1 MDRVHG
7 ALRQSSLTSH
17 KSHPAYNADTAA
29 KPSLSALPPFERGGI
44 RGGQAQAAAMMAAA
58 ALRPHKAPPAR
69 VPTRLVAALCAACF
83 LLGVC
88 VVNRYWPVPEH
99 PGCPDKASSDHA
111 RGALSQTREVIM
123 ALDKTISDIEMRLAA
138 ARAAQA
144 MSQGM
149 SPSDSE
155 DDQGSA
161 RHRMSFV
168 MGVFTTFSNRKR
180 RDSVRQTWMP
190 QGDQLQRLEEKG
202 VIIRFVI
209 GRSENPNPDNEV
221 DRAIAA
227 EDKEYNDILTLNHV
241 EGYGG
246 LPMKVQMFLS
256 TALTMWDADFY
267 VKTDDNVHTWFISI
281 PIEQTKS
288 HFHIY
293 SLYIRAFLLDA
304 LSDRLIL
311 PRFVLTNDITRC
323 LFNVNSDS
331 KYYEPDHWKFGTE
344 GNNYFR
350 HATRQL
356 YAVTRDLATYIS
368 ANRHILHKYSNED
381 VSFGSWLIGLEVEH
395 VDERSLCCG
404 TPPDC
409 EWKAQAGNPCA
420 ASFDWNCTGICNP
433 VERMTE
439 VHRRCWE
446 GRGAEGHAQF

>member
-1 MDRVHG
+1 
-7 ALRQSSLTSH
+7 
-17 KSHPAYNADTAA
+17 
-29 KPSLSALPPFERGGI
+29 
-44 RGGQAQAAAMMAAA
+44 MMAAA
-58 ALRPHKAPPAR
+58 ALRPHKSSPAR
-69 VPTRLVAALCAACF
+69 VPTRCVAALCAACF
-83 LLGVC
+83 LVGVG
-88 VVNRYWPVPEH
+88 VVNRYWPVPEPH
-99 PGCPDKASSDHA
+99 PGCPDKAGPDHSRA
-111 RGALSQTREVIM
+111 VLNQASQTREVVM

-149 SPSDSE
+149 SPGDSE
-155 DDQGSA
+155 GDQGTA
-161 RHRMSFV
+161 RRRMSFV
-168 MGVFTTFSNRKR
+168 MGVFTTLANRKR
-180 RDSVRQTWMP
+180 RDSIRQTWMP
-190 QGDQLQRLEEKG
+190 QGDQLRRLEDKG
-202 VIIRFVI
+202 VVIRFVV
-209 GRSENPNPDNEV
+209 GRSANPNLENEV
-221 DRAIAA
+221 DHAIDM
-227 EDKEYNDILTLNHV
+227 EDEEYGDILRINHV

-267 VKTDDNVHTWFISI
+267 VKADDNVHVNIG
-281 PIEQTKS
+281 
-288 HFHIY
+288 
-293 SLYIRAFLLDA
+293 
-304 LSDRLIL
+304 
-311 PRFVLTNDITRC
+311 ITRSILARHRMKPRVYIGC
-323 LFNVNSDS
+323 MKSGPVVAKNDS

-409 EWKAQAGNPCA
+409 EWKGQAGNPCA

-446 GRGAEGHAQF
+446 GLGAEGHAQSLTFDSQ

>member
-1 MDRVHG
+1 
-7 ALRQSSLTSH
+7 
-17 KSHPAYNADTAA
+17 
-29 KPSLSALPPFERGGI
+29 
-44 RGGQAQAAAMMAAA
+44 
-58 ALRPHKAPPAR
+58 
-69 VPTRLVAALCAACF
+69 
-83 LLGVC
+83 
-88 VVNRYWPVPEH
+88 
-99 PGCPDKASSDHA
+99 
-111 RGALSQTREVIM
+111 M

-155 DDQGSA
+155 GDQGIM

-168 MGVFTTFSNRKR
+168 MGVFTTFANRKR
-180 RDSVRQTWMP
+180 RDSIRQTWMP
-190 QGDQLQRLEEKG
+190 QGDQLRRLEEKG
-202 VIIRFVI
+202 AVIRFVI
-209 GRSENPNPDNEV
+209 GRSENPNPNNEV
-221 DRAIAA
+221 DRAIDA
-227 EDKEYNDILTLNHV
+227 EDKEYHDILRLNHV

-246 LPMKVQMFLS
+246 LPMKIQMFLS
-256 TALTMWDADFY
+256 TALTTWDADFY
-267 VKTDDNVHTWFISI
+267 VKVDDNVHVNIG
-281 PIEQTKS
+281 
-288 HFHIY
+288 
-293 SLYIRAFLLDA
+293 
-304 LSDRLIL
+304 
-311 PRFVLTNDITRC
+311 ITRSILARHRMKPRVYIGC
-323 LFNVNSDS
+323 MKSGPVVAKNDS
-331 KYYEPDHWKFGTE
+331 KYYEPDHWKFGTD

-409 EWKAQAGNPCA
+409 EWKAQAGNPCG

>member
-7 ALRQSSLTSH
+7 ALRRPALAALQQQAGRARALSLSQRGH
-17 KSHPAYNADTAA
+17 G
-29 KPSLSALPPFERGGI
+29 PSLSLSSPHPLSNGGI
-44 RGGQAQAAAMMAAA
+44 RGGQAQAGAMMAAA

-69 VPTRLVAALCAACF
+69 VPTRWVAALCAACF

-99 PGCPDKASSDHA
+99 PGCPDKASSDHSRA
-111 RGALSQTREVIM
+111 ALNQVSQTREVIM

-155 DDQGSA
+155 GDQGIM

-168 MGVFTTFSNRKR
+168 MGVFTTFANRKR
-180 RDSVRQTWMP
+180 RDSIRQTWMP
-190 QGDQLQRLEEKG
+190 QGDQLRRLEEKG
-202 VIIRFVI
+202 AVIRFVI
-209 GRSENPNPDNEV
+209 GRSENPNPNNEV
-221 DRAIAA
+221 DRAIDA
-227 EDKEYNDILTLNHV
+227 EDKEYHDILRLNHV

-246 LPMKVQMFLS
+246 LPMKIQMFLS
-256 TALTMWDADFY
+256 TALTTWDADFY
-267 VKTDDNVHTWFISI
+267 VKVDDNVHVNIG
-281 PIEQTKS
+281 
-288 HFHIY
+288 
-293 SLYIRAFLLDA
+293 
-304 LSDRLIL
+304 
-311 PRFVLTNDITRC
+311 ITRSILARHRMKPRVYIGC
-323 LFNVNSDS
+323 MKSGPVVAKNDS
-331 KYYEPDHWKFGTE
+331 KYYEPDHWKFGTD

-404 TPPDC
+404 TPP
-409 EWKAQAGNPCA
+409 G
-420 ASFDWNCTGICNP
+420 
-433 VERMTE
+433 
-439 VHRRCWE
+439 
-446 GRGAEGHAQF
+446 

>member
-1 MDRVHG
+1 
-7 ALRQSSLTSH
+7 
-17 KSHPAYNADTAA
+17 
-29 KPSLSALPPFERGGI
+29 
-44 RGGQAQAAAMMAAA
+44 MMAAA
-58 ALRPHKAPPAR
+58 ALRPHKSSPAR
-69 VPTRLVAALCAACF
+69 VPTRCVAALCAACF
-83 LLGVC
+83 LVGVG
-88 VVNRYWPVPEH
+88 VVNRYWPVPEPH
-99 PGCPDKASSDHA
+99 PGCPDKAGPDHSRA
-111 RGALSQTREVIM
+111 VLNQASQTREVVM

-149 SPSDSE
+149 SPGDSDSE
-155 DDQGSA
+155 GDQGTA
-161 RHRMSFV
+161 RRRMSFV
-168 MGVFTTFSNRKR
+168 MGVFTTLANRKR
-180 RDSVRQTWMP
+180 RDSIRQTWMP
-190 QGDQLQRLEEKG
+190 QGRCLSLPFCDQLRRLEDKG
-202 VIIRFVI
+202 VVIRFVV
-209 GRSENPNPDNEV
+209 GRSANPNLENEV
-221 DRAIAA
+221 DHAIDM
-227 EDKEYNDILTLNHV
+227 EDEEYSDILRINHV

-267 VKTDDNVHTWFISI
+267 VKADDNVHVNIGMQRWDPFAFDQPSI
-281 PIEQTKS
+281 VLVHHTVIWGALFNTAAEIALPHLLI
-288 HFHIY
+288 
-293 SLYIRAFLLDA
+293 IRAFLTSKSLTTNFILATLVFRYDIIKF
-304 LSDRLIL
+304 LS
-311 PRFVLTNDITRC
+311 
-323 LFNVNSDS
+323 NVNSDS

-409 EWKAQAGNPCA
+409 EWKGQAGNPCA

-446 GRGAEGHAQF
+446 GLGAEGHAQSLTFDSQ

>member
-1 MDRVHG
+1 
-7 ALRQSSLTSH
+7 
-17 KSHPAYNADTAA
+17 
-29 KPSLSALPPFERGGI
+29 
-44 RGGQAQAAAMMAAA
+44 MMAAA
-58 ALRPHKAPPAR
+58 ALRPHKSSPAR
-69 VPTRLVAALCAACF
+69 VPTRCVAALCAACF
-83 LLGVC
+83 LVGVG
-88 VVNRYWPVPEH
+88 VVNRYWPVPEPH
-99 PGCPDKASSDHA
+99 PGCPDKAGPDHSRA
-111 RGALSQTREVIM
+111 VLNQASQTREVVM

-149 SPSDSE
+149 SPGDSDSE
-155 DDQGSA
+155 GDQGTA
-161 RHRMSFV
+161 
-168 MGVFTTFSNRKR
+168 R
-180 RDSVRQTWMP
+180 RD
-190 QGDQLQRLEEKG
+190 QLRRLEDKG
-202 VIIRFVI
+202 VVIRFVV
-209 GRSENPNPDNEV
+209 GRSANPNLENEV
-221 DRAIAA
+221 DHAIDM
-227 EDKEYNDILTLNHV
+227 EDEEYSDILRINHV

-267 VKTDDNVHTWFISI
+267 VKADDNVHVNIVPRYDI
-281 PIEQTKS
+281 IK
-288 HFHIY
+288 
-293 SLYIRAFLLDA
+293 FL
-304 LSDRLIL
+304 S
-311 PRFVLTNDITRC
+311 
-323 LFNVNSDS
+323 NVNSDS

-409 EWKAQAGNPCA
+409 EWKGQAGNPCA

-446 GRGAEGHAQF
+446 GLGAEGHAQSLTFDSQ

>member
-1 MDRVHG
+1 
-7 ALRQSSLTSH
+7 
-17 KSHPAYNADTAA
+17 
-29 KPSLSALPPFERGGI
+29 
-44 RGGQAQAAAMMAAA
+44 MAAA

-69 VPTRLVAALCAACF
+69 VPTRWVAALCAACF

-99 PGCPDKASSDHA
+99 PGCPDKASSDHSRA
-111 RGALSQTREVIM
+111 ALNQVSQTREVIM

-155 DDQGSA
+155 GDQGSM

-168 MGVFTTFSNRKR
+168 MGVFTTFANRKR
-180 RDSVRQTWMP
+180 RDSIRQTWMP
-190 QGDQLQRLEEKG
+190 QGDQLRRLEEKG
-202 VIIRFVI
+202 AVIRFVI

-221 DRAIAA
+221 DRAIDA
-227 EDKEYNDILTLNHV
+227 EDKEYNDILRLNHV
-241 EGYGG
+241 EGNGG
-246 LPMKVQMFLS
+246 LPMKIQMFLS
-256 TALTMWDADFY
+256 TALTTWDADFY
-267 VKTDDNVHTWFISI
+267 VKVDDNVHVNIGMPTRGPFNFYQSAIAPMHYTEIGGTLSI
-281 PIEQTKS
+281 QIGSSYHLTKICPQKW
-288 HFHIY
+288 HNKVPVY
-293 SLYIRAFLLDA
+293 
-304 LSDRLIL
+304 
-311 PRFVLTNDITRC
+311 
-323 LFNVNSDS
+323 VNSDS

-446 GRGAEGHAQF
+446 GRGAEEHAQF